1 MFSIFNR
8 DRSRSNSGTGN
19 ELPILVPFSKSDK
32 TGLQSRS
39 GGQERSS
46 KHPRSY
52 SSGDVEADPALF
64 EPTGKTT
71 TTSPLR
77 TRSRTVSNPALVP
90 TSSLFSIGV
99 DNKEPTNGESRDS
112 SKDTEDAEYEVKEY
126 EEGDELLDYEFESDE
141 DELSLSYD
149 DLR

>member
-32 TGLQSRS
+32 TGLQSR

-52 SSGDVEADPALF
+52 SSGDVESDPALF
-64 EPTGKTT
+64 EPTET

-90 TSSLFSIGV
+90 TSSLFSIGF
-99 DNKEPTNGESRDS
+99 DNKEPTNGESGDS